1 MPPHRK
7 PRRFLTTAS
16 FYDSAGAIA
25 DGSPQPSPTAS
36 SFFWDGPGSSSGMNV
51 DRGADSDDEYTLT
64 GYGELSS
71 EAAFMLPPS
80 PTQTIKYRYR
90 AYRPKLA
97 RLRKLRSSASKAP
110 LKAKSGAARV
120 SDYSAILSA
129 YLSGGASSRSPKRD
143 FQVLLQK
150 YRDSGDA
157 WRDRDNEP
165 YVTPRKALVDRAAR
179 RTGSAS
185 VLAATAAR

>member
-36 SFFWDGPGSSSGMNV
+36 SFFWDGTGSGMNV

-120 SDYSAILSA
+120 SDYSAILGA
-129 YLSGGASSRSPKRD
+129 YLSGTPTRSPKRD
-143 FQVLLQK
+143 FQALLQK
-150 YRDSGDA
+150 YRDSGDG
-157 WRDRDNEP
+157 WRDRDNEL
-165 YVTPRKALVDRAAR
+165 YVATRKALADRAAR
-179 RTGSAS
+179 RTGSSS
-185 VLAATAAR
+185 VLIAAAR